1 MALKKEKTEISLK
14 SSIEPS
20 YPISKIATSHVRR
33 LKRLETRVI
42 KNHVFYNE
50 ESKGTVSYIPGVK
63 CGSVVA
69 ARYETMKNIPDT
81 RLSHPIYIHI

>member
-1 MALKKEKTEISLK
+1 MFILPENWCFRLTAIVALKKEKTEISLK

-42 KNHVFYNE
+42 KNHVFYND

-63 CGSVVA
+63 CG
-69 ARYETMKNIPDT
+69 
-81 RLSHPIYIHI
+81 